1 MNVVENI
8 KRIRLEKS
16 INQELIAE
24 ALGVDVSVIS
34 NIEKGKRELK
44 VSELDKIA
52 NVLRED
58 VLYLFTYPKRFV
70 DKTSIEDNHD
80 RISIT
85 FEVSADK
92 REHLLKLVTGEKRVE

>member
-1 MNVVENI
+1 MDIVKNI
-8 KRIRLEKS
+8 KEIRLKKS

-24 ALGVDVSVIS
+24 ALGVDGSVIS

-44 VSELDKIA
+44 VSELAKIA
-52 NVLRED
+52 EVLEVD
-58 VLYLFTYPKRFV
+58 ILYLFTYPREFV
-70 DKTSIEDNHD
+70 DKDTVKENYD

-92 REHLLKLVTGEKRVE
+92 REHLLKLVTGEKGE